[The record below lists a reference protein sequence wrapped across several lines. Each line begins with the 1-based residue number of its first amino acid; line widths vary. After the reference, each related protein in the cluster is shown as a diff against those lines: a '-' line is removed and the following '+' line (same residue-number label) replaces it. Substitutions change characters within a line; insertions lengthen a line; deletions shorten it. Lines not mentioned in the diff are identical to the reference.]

1 MFTIR
6 KEVGQKCDFVSRL
19 EKMGL
24 SYSVIFTESSE
35 YAGINIPV
43 VTYLGVPMDEP
54 HAQKLLD
61 DMYGKEADNDNDGN

>member
-6 KEVGQKCDFVSRL
+6 KEVGQKCDLVSRL

-24 SYSVIFTESSE
+24 SYSVIFTESSN
-35 YAGINIPV
+35 YAGINTPV
-43 VTYLGVPMDEP
+43 ATYLGVPMDEP

-61 DMYGKEADNDNDGN
+61 DMYGEEDEHEHDCN